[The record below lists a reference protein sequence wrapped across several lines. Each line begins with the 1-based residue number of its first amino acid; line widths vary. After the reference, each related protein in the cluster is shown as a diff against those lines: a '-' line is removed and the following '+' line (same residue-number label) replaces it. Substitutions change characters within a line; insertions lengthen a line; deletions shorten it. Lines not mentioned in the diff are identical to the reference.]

1 MYSSFFIIGQFIII
15 NQDIRETDNRIERSP
30 DFVTHIGK
38 ERLFQLSF
46 QRQILGS
53 GQFFPPY
60 SYIPGCSLTTR

>member
-1 MYSSFFIIGQFIII
+1 MNVFQFFIIGQFIII
-15 NQDIRETDNRIERSP
+15 NQNIRETDNRIERSP

-53 GQFFPPY
+53 GQFFL
-60 SYIPGCSLTTR
+60 LTLIFLDVH

>member
-1 MYSSFFIIGQFIII
+1 MNVFQFFIIGQFIII

-53 GQFFPPY
+53 GQFFL
-60 SYIPGCSLTTR
+60 LTLIFLDVH